1 MNWIWGGCRST
12 VELLDLW
19 PTIRSILDYLTNQAN
34 GLIIDDFSITGNLI
48 RRLSIRSLRSNRIIY
63 FINFLSLLNIL
74 A

>member
-1 MNWIWGGCRST
+1 M